1 MEGIVN
7 KVLKKVIS
15 NLFKNRDH
23 LVLQL
28 DFEFGNITAAE
39 FEVAELAFMKEPEKF
54 NIYILKN
61 DIELIMKLTGL
72 VFNAE
77 EVSAMFN
84 CSIDDAA
91 KAIDNL

>member
-23 LVLQL
+23 LGLQL
-28 DFEFGNITAAE
+28 DFEFGNITECE
-39 FEVAELAFMKEPEKF
+39 FKEQELAFMKEPEKF
-54 NIYILKN
+54 DIHLLKA
-61 DIELIMKLTGL
+61 DIELIMNFTGL

>member
-1 MEGIVN
+1 VN

-23 LVLQL
+23 LGLQL
-28 DFEFGNITAAE
+28 DFEVGNITAAE

-77 EVSAMFN
+77 EVSTMFN